1 MAYPRSKSGSS
12 GGSLLWPA
20 ILIVLACASVAWLVW
35 SQKGGGGAIKSS
47 HADSHLYAIL
57 SSEVEDCSAYQ
68 GVDRDPIA
76 TLLGRDETS
85 CVAVQE
91 GLLFHAEG
99 TKAQV
104 RMEGGGRLLTWLR
117 LILWMSRMAAAGRVG
132 TRPAVT
138 D

>member
-35 SQKGGGGAIKSS
+35 SQKGGGGAIKTS
-47 HADSHLYAIL
+47 HKDSHLYAIL
-57 SSEVEDCSAYQ
+57 DSEVEDCSAYQ
-68 GVDRDPIA
+68 GMDRDPIA

-85 CVAVQE
+85 SCVAVQE
-91 GLLFHAEG
+91 GLLFHAES

-104 RMEGGGRLLTWLR
+104 RHFGCPCGPHA
-117 LILWMSRMAAAGRVG
+117 RMAAAGTTLLMG
-132 TRPAVT
+132 LIAAAAMSALG
-138 D
+138 